1 MAPPSPPPFSPLY
14 SLGVSRTNSKGRE
27 VLCLMIDGASN
38 REIAEVLY
46 ISEWTVKNHVTSILS
61 RINQRDRLHAA
72 RFVGPFLALIRE

>member
-1 MAPPSPPPFSPLY
+1 
-14 SLGVSRTNSKGRE
+14 
-27 VLCLMIDGASN
+27 MIDGASN